1 MDSKVFMLFMFCS
14 VKPSIITEKLTFD
27 KVYLYKVH
35 LYLCFQ
41 SKVEADCL
49 KCFQTSVWYD
59 TS

>member
-49 KCFQTSVWYD
+49 KCFQTSV
-59 TS
+59 